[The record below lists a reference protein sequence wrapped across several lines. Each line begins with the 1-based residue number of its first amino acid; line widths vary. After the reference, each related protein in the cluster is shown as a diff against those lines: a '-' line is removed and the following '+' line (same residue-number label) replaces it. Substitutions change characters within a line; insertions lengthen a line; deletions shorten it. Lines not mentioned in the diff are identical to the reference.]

1 MEKTLINLTINNIP
15 VAVQKG
21 STILD
26 AAHKINMHIPTLC
39 FHPDLKVA
47 GNCRV
52 CVVEVAGS
60 KELVT
65 ACSTAVTEGMMVS
78 TNSYRV
84 RTARKTIV
92 ELLLSEHNAD
102 CTKCYRNGN
111 CELQW
116 LASEYRIGDHVYHD
130 LVKEEEKQP
139 DLTSLCIIKDDSKC
153 VRCQRCVRTCSDLQD
168 VGTFSV
174 VNKGKKQKVS
184 TFYGKALKDVFCID
198 CGQCT
203 SRCPTAAL
211 TEKPLY
217 EEVWEALA
225 DTGKHVVITTT
236 PAVRVAI
243 GEELG
248 FEYNKHSDSKIIAAL
263 KLLGFDSVVDSGYF
277 HDIYIVE
284 LCTEFMLKMKQDN
297 ENAAKTILPYITSC
311 SPGWVEFVS
320 TKCPDMKPLLSQ
332 CKSPRLIFGSLIKT
346 YYADKKALNPKD
358 IITVSVTPCTA
369 AKNENTQSLNGIADV
384 DFSITTRELVRMIRQ
399 SGIDIQ
405 RLDAEDYEPLM
416 SEHSGASILT
426 EVSGGTTEAVI
437 RTLGELIT
445 GNELDTKML
454 KIMPLRSEHGIKETI
469 LTFSEVRTGWEFLKN
484 QEIRFAVVNGSRH
497 AMNFFEQLKENK
509 KPYHFAEVM
518 VCQGGCI
525 GGGGQPIPVSAELIK
540 ARAAILY
547 SLDEIC
553 GLKKAHENARLNNI
567 YREFLT
573 KTNLKENQKILY
585 Y

>member
-1 MEKTLINLTINNIP
+1 MEKSLINLTINNVP
-15 VAVQKG
+15 VSVGEG

-39 FHPDLKVA
+39 YHPDLRMA

-52 CVVEVAGS
+52 CVVELTGS

-65 ACSTAVTEGMMVS
+65 ACSTAVTEGMIVS
-78 TNSYRV
+78 TNSPKV

-130 LVKEEEKQP
+130 LVKEEEKLP
-139 DLTSLCIIKDDSKC
+139 DTSSLCIIKDDSKC

-174 VNKGKKQKVS
+174 VKKGKKQKVS
-184 TFYGKALKDVFCID
+184 TFFGKPLKDVFCID

-211 TEKPLY
+211 IERPLY
-217 EEVWEALA
+217 EDVWDAVAEP
-225 DTGKHVVITTT
+225 GKHVVITTT
-236 PAVRVAI
+236 PSVRVAI

-248 FEYNKHSDSKIIAAL
+248 FEYNKHSDTKIIAAL
-263 KLLGFDSVVDSGYF
+263 KLLGFDAVVDSGYF
-277 HDIYIVE
+277 NDIYVVE
-284 LCTEFMLKMKQDN
+284 LCTEFLLKMKQDN
-297 ENAAKTILPYITSC
+297 EIGTNEILPYITSC

-320 TKCPDMKPLLSQ
+320 TKYPETKHLLSA
-332 CKSPRLIFGSLIKT
+332 CKSPRLIFGTLIKT
-346 YYADKKALNPKD
+346 YYADKKALNPND

-369 AKNENTQSLNGIADV
+369 AKNENTQTLKGIADV

-399 SGIDIQ
+399 SGINIQ
-405 RLDAEDYEPLM
+405 RLDASDYEPLM
-416 SEHSGASILT
+416 SEHSGASLLT

-437 RTLGELIT
+437 RTLTELVT
-445 GNELDTKML
+445 GNELAPEML
-454 KIMPLRSEHGIKETI
+454 RIMSLRGENGIKETSI
-469 LTFSEVRTGWEFLKN
+469 KFAEVRSGWEFLKDK
-484 QEIRFAVVNGSRH
+484 EIRFAVVNGSGN
-497 AMNFFEQLKENK
+497 ASGFFEKLQENK
-509 KPYHFAEVM
+509 NTYHFAEVM
-518 VCQGGCI
+518 ICRGGCI
-525 GGGGQPIPVSAELIK
+525 GGGGQPIPVSSELIK
-540 ARAAILY
+540 ARASILY
-547 SLDEIC
+547 SLDEIS
-553 GLKKAHENARLNNI
+553 GLKKAHENAALNNI
-567 YREFLT
+567 YRGFLT
-573 KTNLKENQKILY
+573 KAGDKDNQKILY